1 MASAMSANK
10 QDEAIMDLK
19 VTPKTVQ
26 LETIRKL
33 REAIMSGHFKPG
45 ERLVETDLCEQLQIS
60 RTSLREAIRVLSSE
74 KLVVLVPN
82 KGPSVAE
89 ISWEEATQ
97 IYHVRKMLE
106 GELAAQAA
114 RNMSDAEIEKMQR
127 ALADFDR
134 AVKTEDAPL
143 RISATTNFYD
153 ALIRGSGNQIIGDLI
168 HNLQARINFL
178 RVQTMSSPGRA
189 KNSNREL
196 KKIGDAIAKHDVR
209 AARAA
214 AVDHVEAACQEA
226 EEVFHKLMNAA

>member
-1 MASAMSANK
+1 
-10 QDEAIMDLK
+10 MDLK

-114 RNMSDAEIEKMQR
+114 RNISDEEIEKMQR

-134 AVKTEDAPL
+134 AVKSEDAPL

>member
-1 MASAMSANK
+1 
-10 QDEAIMDLK
+10 MDLK

-114 RNMSDAEIEKMQR
+114 RNISDEEIEKMQR

-134 AVKTEDAPL
+134 AVKSEDAPL

-196 KKIGDAIAKHDVR
+196 KKIGEAIAKHDVR